1 MPPAAVLPNGVLPH
15 GVDPNGTSERV
26 LACRVVR
33 ELSVPTGWSGTGVV
47 PSSRLVK
54 AAKSSC
60 TACVPV
66 APLQALAGA
75 SQRATVAAF
84 SPSPPLDVER
94 RGSPTE
100 DDAPPNVNFDVP
112 GTGKNP
118 LGSRTSTRK
127 SEVVPHASAKVTW

>member
-1 MPPAAVLPNGVLPH
+1 MIVGPVAGSSFGSWFCVTSTGAFSGATWLTPAAVTV
-15 GVDPNGTSERV
+15 
-26 LACRVVR
+26 AR
-33 ELSVPTGWSGTGVV
+33 EVCV